1 MSKTKKISFLGL
13 GIALY
18 VVLGLVLQ
26 LPIFANSHLQ
36 TDLGYVAF
44 GVYCV
49 CFGWLGAI
57 VGAVGCLLESL
68 LTSGWVPVGWIL
80 GQIFIGLLCGVVY
93 KKTNNKAI
101 HIIITVL
108 AVFIGVGLIKTVV
121 ECYLFNIPFAIKI
134 VKNSVASISDSIT
147 MLLGLILGY
156 RLKRFV

>member
-57 VGAVGCLLESL
+57 VGAVG
-68 LTSGWVPVGWIL
+68 WIL
-80 GQIFIGLLCGVVY
+80 GQIFIGLLCGIVY

-101 HIIITVL
+101 HIIVTVL
-108 AVFIGVGLIKTVV
+108 AVFIGVGIIKTVV
-121 ECYLFNIPFAIKI
+121 ECYLFNIPFAVKV
-134 VKNSVASISDSIT
+134 VKNLVASISDSIT